1 MTRRISV
8 RATAVLLAV
17 PLALSACGGGD
28 SGDNATQAAPTTAA
42 TSSAPAASGP
52 FETAPGAEVDKT
64 TFIQET
70 TKATS
75 DKGTYAIEADMSA
88 AGQPMTM
95 TGSVD
100 AKDQANPKMTL
111 KMTLGGQAMDFLIV
125 DKMAYM
131 QLPGVTGGKYI
142 KMSLEEMYAAGGG
155 TGDFEKMLNPQGQL
169 EAQQA
174 AIEKVTYVGEEAV
187 DGETLYHY
195 TVLMDPAKA
204 MEAAGQTALPSAAA
218 TAMPEQLA
226 YEFYLDSEKLTRRA
240 KIDDPSM
247 SVDMRMK
254 DYGKPVTITAPPT
267 SQVTTMPGL
276 PGAGTAT
283 P

>member
-28 SGDNATQAAPTTAA
+28 SGNNATTVAPTTEA
-42 TSSAPAASGP
+42 TTSAPAASGP
-52 FETAPGAEVDKT
+52 FDTVPGAEVDKT

-70 TKATS
+70 SKATT

-88 AGQPMTM
+88 QGQPMTM

-111 KMTLGGQAMDFLIV
+111 KMTLGGQAMDFIIV
-125 DKMAYM
+125 DKVAYM
-131 QLPGVTGGKYI
+131 QLPGVSGGKYI
-142 KMSLEEMYAAGGG
+142 KMSLEDMYAAGGG

-174 AIEKVTYVGEEAV
+174 AIESVTYVGEEAM

-195 TVLMDPAKA
+195 TVLMDPTKA

-218 TAMPEQLA
+218 TAMPEKLA
-226 YEFYLDSEKLTRRA
+226 YEYYLDSEKLTRRA
-240 KIDDPSM
+240 KIDDPTM

-276 PGAGTAT
+276 PGSGTAT

>member
-17 PLALSACGGGD
+17 PLALSACGGGNT
-28 SGDNATQAAPTTAA
+28 GNNTTTAAPTTAA
-42 TSSAPAASGP
+42 TTAEPAASGP
-52 FETAPGAEVDKT
+52 FNTTPGGEVDKT

-70 TKATS
+70 SKATT
-75 DKGTYAIEADMSA
+75 DKGTYAIEADLSA

-100 AKDQANPKMTL
+100 AKDQANPKMSI

-155 TGDFEKMLNPQGQL
+155 SGDFEKMLNPQGQL

-174 AIEKVTYVGEEAV
+174 AIDSVTYVGEEAV

-195 TVLMDPAKA
+195 TVVVDPAKA

-218 TAMPEQLA
+218 TAMPEKIEYQ
-226 YEFYLDSEKLTRRA
+226 YYLDSDKLTRRA
-240 KIDDPSM
+240 KIDDPNM
-247 SVDMRMK
+247 SLDMRMK

-267 SQVTTMPGL
+267 SQVTTMAGL

>member
-8 RATAVLLAV
+8 RAAAVLFAV
-17 PLALSACGGGD
+17 PLALSACGGGN
-28 SGDNATQAAPTTAA
+28 SGNNATTAAPETVA

-52 FETAPGAEVDKT
+52 FNTAPGAEVDKT
-64 TFIQET
+64 TFVQET
-70 TKATS
+70 MKATT
-75 DKGTYAIEADMSA
+75 DKGTYAMEADTSA
-88 AGQPMTM
+88 GGQAMQM

-100 AKDQANPKMTL
+100 AKDAANPKMTM
-111 KMTLGGQAMDFLIV
+111 KMTLGAQTLDFLIV
-125 DKMAYM
+125 DKSAYM
-131 QLPGVTGGKYI
+131 QLPGVAGGKYI
-142 KMSLEEMYAAGGG
+142 KMALEDLFKAGGG

-169 EAQQA
+169 AAQSA

-195 TVLMDPAKA
+195 TVVVDPQKA
-204 MEAAGQTALPSAAA
+204 LEAAGQTAIPTDAA
-218 TAMPEQLA
+218 TAIPEKLEYQ
-226 YEFYLDSEKLTRRA
+226 YYLDSEKLARRI

-267 SQVTTMPGL
+267 SQVTTLPGL

>member
-17 PLALSACGGGD
+17 PLALSACGGNNTGN
-28 SGDNATQAAPTTAA
+28 STTTAAPTTAA
-42 TSSAPAASGP
+42 TSAAPAASGP
-52 FETAPGAEVDKT
+52 FNTAPGDEVDKA

-70 TKATS
+70 SKATT
-75 DKGTYAIEADMSA
+75 DKGTYAIEADLSA

-174 AIEKVTYVGEEAV
+174 AIESVTYVGEEAI

-195 TVLMDPAKA
+195 TVVMDPRKA
-204 MEAAGQTALPSAAA
+204 MEAAGQTAMPSAAA
-218 TAMPEQLA
+218 TAMPEKMESQ
-226 YEFYLDSEKLTRRA
+226 YYLDSDKLTRRA
-240 KIDDPSM
+240 KIDDPNM
-247 SVDMRMK
+247 SLDMRMK

-267 SQVTTMPGL
+267 SEVTTMAGL

>member
-8 RATAVLLAV
+8 RAAAVLLAV
-17 PLALSACGGGD
+17 PLALSACGGG
-28 SGDNATQAAPTTAA
+28 SGNNATSPPTTEA
-42 TSSAPAASGP
+42 TTAAPAASGP
-52 FETAPGAEVDKT
+52 FNTVPGDEVDKT

-75 DKGTYAIEADMSA
+75 DKGTYAIDADMSA

-100 AKDQANPKMTL
+100 ATDQTNPKMTL
-111 KMTLGGQAMDFLIV
+111 KMTLGQQTMDFIIV
-125 DKMAYM
+125 DKSAYM
-131 QLPGVTGGKYI
+131 QLPGVSGGKYI

-155 TGDFEKMLNPQGQL
+155 TGDFDKMLNPQGQL

-174 AIEKVTYVGEEAV
+174 AIDTITYVGEEA
-187 DGETLYHY
+187 DGGETLYHY
-195 TVLMDPAKA
+195 TVVIDPMKA
-204 MEAAGQTALPSAAA
+204 LEATGQTAIPTDAA
-218 TAMPEQLA
+218 TAMPEKMEYQ
-226 YEFYLDSEKLTRRA
+226 YYLDSDKLTKRA
-240 KIDDPSM
+240 KIDDPQV